1 MSGTAVFYNGF
12 HPKMYVHKKELSSV
26 PIPTNYEKLSD
37 LQPLEISLND
47 IRDDSKSFNFV
58 SDKVK
63 VLISLMNGPYHFLTD
78 SLGPAIQMIDRFPDA
93 QFIFDASAL
102 FEFDKTYFSQFFK
115 MLGDKKI
122 DYKIVKLVGGET
134 FFINNFYY
142 KGMGAVKSAD
152 AAVDLYDF
160 FTQDLQK
167 ENITPFRKLYLSRKN
182 QTGRDYSEFITITDK
197 KFRDA
202 PSFDHDQRI
211 LNEEK
216 LENFL
221 QNEFGFEIIVPE
233 DKFKR
238 FEDQVR
244 YFYEAKTVASVTS
257 SALTCSSFMQPGSN
271 VLEFMN
277 SMVVPIDRNRLN
289 HVEEALHLFYVTISF
304 IKQHNYFSLS
314 NRNRKAEDI
323 IEKIKKSPA
332 LIKMLSD

>member
-12 HPKMYVHKKELSSV
+12 HPKMYVHKKEISSV
-26 PIPTNYEKLSD
+26 PIPNNYEKFSD
-37 LQPLEISLND
+37 LQPLAIELKD
-47 IRDDSKSFNFV
+47 VRDDSKSFNFI
-58 SDKVK
+58 SDKEK

-78 SLGPAIQMIDRFPDA
+78 SLGPAIQMIDRFPNA

-102 FEFDKTYFSQFFK
+102 FEFDKTYFSHFFRL
-115 MLGDKKI
+115 LGEKGI
-122 DYKIVKLVGGET
+122 DYKILRLSGGET
-134 FFINNFYY
+134 LYINNFYF
-142 KGMGAVKSAD
+142 KGMGGVKSAD

-167 ENITPFRKLYLSRKN
+167 ENIKPFRKAYLSRKN
-182 QTGRDYSEFITITDK
+182 QTGRDYSAFITNVNK

-221 QNEFGFEIIVPE
+221 HDEFGFEIIIPE
-233 DKFKR
+233 DKFKK
-238 FEDQVR
+238 FEDQIR
-244 YFYEAKTVASVTS
+244 YFYEIKTVASVTS
-257 SALTCSSFMQPGSN
+257 SALTCSSFMQPGGN

-277 SMVVPIDRNRLN
+277 SMVVPIDRNQLN

-304 IKQHNYFSLS
+304 IKGHNYFSLS
-314 NRNRKAEDI
+314 NRTRKAEDI
-323 IEKIKKSPA
+323 IEKIKNSPA
-332 LIKMLSD
+332 LIKMLSE